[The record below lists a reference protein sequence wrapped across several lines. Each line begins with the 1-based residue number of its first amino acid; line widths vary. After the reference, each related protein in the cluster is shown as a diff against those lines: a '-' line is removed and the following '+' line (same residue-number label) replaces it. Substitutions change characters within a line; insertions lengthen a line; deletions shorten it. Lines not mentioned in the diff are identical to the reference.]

1 MSQARMN
8 QMKELLTAALS
19 PTSLELIDDS
29 QQHVGHA
36 GALAGGGHFTVRI
49 ASAAFDGESLVS
61 CHRKVYQALGDMME
75 SDIHALSID
84 IIR

>member
-1 MSQARMN
+1 MSQPRMN

-19 PTSLELIDDS
+19 PTSLELVDDS

-49 ASAAFDGESLVS
+49 ASSAFEGESLVS